1 MKLTNWTAVPVLAV
15 LALSPV
21 LAAPPQEPAEKD
33 RNVVVKSTDAVV
45 KGAKAT
51 AEVTKDGI
59 SKTGEVM
66 TDTWITARVS
76 SRFVDEPL
84 LKDSNINVDSNK
96 HVVTLK
102 GTVMSRAGRSR
113 AMTVA
118 VKTEGVH
125 HVVNQLTIG
134 PKKS

>member
-1 MKLTNWTAVPVLAV
+1 MKLTNWIAVPVLTL
-15 LALSPV
+15 LALSP
-21 LAAPPQEPAEKD
+21 AFAGAPQAPPEQDK
-33 RNVVVKSTDAVV
+33 NVVVKSKDAVV

-51 AEVTKDGI
+51 AEVTKDLV

-84 LKDSNINVDSNK
+84 LKDSDIDVDSVK

-113 AMTVA
+113 AMRVA
-118 VKTEGVH
+118 VRTEGVH